1 MPDMSL
7 PQVPPAQPAAKASR
21 APDTAAATAKDSPPD
36 QEFSGVLEDRLK
48 AGGGGDTAA
57 GAAGRTTGDKETSAA
72 ADGKVLPSAGNA
84 ADALI
89 AALDADADVDA
100 DSGLVNATAGEV
112 PAADLEQP
120 TVPVAAAAPVA
131 VVPVPEAAG
140 QGWLQ
145 ARPVAGPAMVPSPP
159 DSHASGV
166 AQAVQD
172 ILRDAGSAVPD
183 ASQDV
188 PAAERL
194 GAEIRLLAQAQAQ
207 SGGAGARAAG
217 LDTVFDRSAALP
229 PQPAGVAAAASAPQD
244 PAVRPTLPTTAI
256 DVPLRQPGW
265 DQALGDRVMWVVNQK
280 FQGAEIKLN
289 PPQLGPIEVRIQMHH
304 DQAQVTFTA
313 QHGAVRDALEAAL
326 PRLREMFAAN
336 GVGLGDVNV
345 SQHSFAE
352 QQRHMYGSAD
362 GKFRAAFGGGADDE
376 VGAPLEQGISHAGV
390 VARSGIDLFA

>member
-48 AGGGGDTAA
+48 AGGDGDTAA
-57 GAAGRTTGDKETSAA
+57 GAAGRATGGKETSAA

-89 AALDADADVDA
+89 AAPDADTDVDA

-112 PAADLEQP
+112 PAADSEQP
-120 TVPVAAAAPVA
+120 AVPVAAAAPVA
-131 VVPVPEAAG
+131 VVPVLEAAR
-140 QGWLQ
+140 QGWPQ

-217 LDTVFDRSAALP
+217 LDAVFDRSAALP
-229 PQPAGVAAAASAPQD
+229 PQPAGVAAAASALQD
-244 PAVRPTLPTTAI
+244 PAARPTRPTTAI

-265 DQALGDRVMWVVNQK
+265 DQALGDRVMWAVNQK

-326 PRLREMFAAN
+326 PRLREMFAAS